1 MNKNYLLGGL
11 VLFLGIGIPIALF
24 IRRQNKI
31 NKLATPLMGSEMFN
45 ALAKKGAKHLTSDNK
60 TPSEIQSWAKN
71 YSILF
76 TKDLHKKYLNSLDKK
91 DSEKDE
97 MEKLF
102 WQWANESS
110 NVWQDKKVYGE
121 NLKKMLDLKI
131 K

>member
-1 MNKNYLLGGL
+1 MNKNYFLGGL

-45 ALAKKGAKHLTSDNK
+45 ALVKKNAKTLSDVK
-60 TPSEIQSWAKN
+60 TPKDVQDWSKR

-76 TKDLHKKYLNSLDKK
+76 TKNLHKKYLNSLDKK

-97 MEKLF
+97 SEKLF
-102 WQWANESS
+102 WEWVNEGSK
-110 NVWQDKKVYGE
+110 VWKSKKAYGT
-121 NLKKMLDLKI
+121 NAKKMLDLKI

>member
-11 VLFLGIGIPIALF
+11 VIFFGIGIPLAFF

-31 NKLATPLMGSEMFN
+31 NQLATPLMGSEMFN
-45 ALAKKGAKHLTSDNK
+45 ALVKKGAKDVSKLK
-60 TPSEIQSWAKN
+60 TAKEIQDWTKR

-76 TKDLHKKYLNSLDKK
+76 TKDLHKKYMNSLDKK

-97 MEKLF
+97 SEKIF
-102 WQWANESS
+102 FEWVTKGSTEWQT
-110 NVWQDKKVYGE
+110 KKVYGE
-121 NLKKMLDLKI
+121 NMKKMLDLRI